1 MTCDNNAA
9 QTMANLILPLVM
21 VLILVLVLYL
31 KRKEIKQLRQ
41 KYGNMLRDMLRIV
54 TINFSYAQINSSLPL
69 VLTVPWPEE
78 YLLFLDKMSFVNLDI
93 MDMVGIG
100 CVDGVDF
107 RWRVAMAS
115 FVPIGLLCCSGL
127 MYLSRQKNINQD
139 DPVVRGKIVNDLFA
153 SVDVDASGL
162 VDVTEFECL
171 LDEMNQPKATVEAMQ
186 MQMKQLGARTR
197 RGNVVLSREAFVE
210 AAIGHKLEAVL
221 GTHWVKQVALS
232 RARSER
238 WSNTLIVL
246 FLMHAPVSQRLFYYF
261 SCVDV
266 GEKEYLVQDY
276 AIECWSDDY
285 AVFAPYV
292 IFMLVV
298 FTFGLPVLV
307 SGMLLSNRKA
317 LYNPKV
323 HAMMGFLYARFQ
335 KGSEFWEIHEV
346 VRKCALMGLLIFL
359 PPMSRAAVGI
369 LICVVCCCTLN
380 FFQPHR
386 NKTVLFVSQMSFLMS
401 TFKYVC
407 AVFLRLNDLKQ
418 EDAAIVGWVM
428 VMFDILFMLGS
439 LVAFVLMVMLLRASA
454 NTLQENEASVTE
466 EIDDG
471 GSRSLV
477 KVVPMQQQ
485 ESEQQQQQEQRKL
498 NLKKE
503 IAALKWQK
511 NIRQTLMKNKTKH
524 VAKVSN
530 HLNRVKSTR
539 TRKVEE
545 IERNHQNH
553 RTMAIRNI
561 KQQQVQRRSS
571 LQLRVQARIEKNK
584 TVEEKVVGGG
594 GEIDVTNGKERIDM
608 IRETAQ

>member
-1 MTCDNNAA
+1 
-9 QTMANLILPLVM
+9 
-21 VLILVLVLYL
+21 
-31 KRKEIKQLRQ
+31 
-41 KYGNMLRDMLRIV
+41 
-54 TINFSYAQINSSLPL
+54 
-69 VLTVPWPEE
+69 
-78 YLLFLDKMSFVNLDI
+78 
-93 MDMVGIG
+93 
-100 CVDGVDF
+100 
-107 RWRVAMAS
+107 
-115 FVPIGLLCCSGL
+115 
-127 MYLSRQKNINQD
+127 
-139 DPVVRGKIVNDLFA
+139 
-153 SVDVDASGL
+153 
-162 VDVTEFECL
+162 
-171 LDEMNQPKATVEAMQ
+171 
-186 MQMKQLGARTR
+186 
-197 RGNVVLSREAFVE
+197 
-210 AAIGHKLEAVL
+210 
-221 GTHWVKQVALS
+221 
-232 RARSER
+232 
-238 WSNTLIVL
+238 
-246 FLMHAPVSQRLFYYF
+246 
-261 SCVDV
+261 
-266 GEKEYLVQDY
+266 
-276 AIECWSDDY
+276 
-285 AVFAPYV
+285 
-292 IFMLVV
+292 
-298 FTFGLPVLV
+298 
-307 SGMLLSNRKA
+307 
-317 LYNPKV
+317 
-323 HAMMGFLYARFQ
+323 
-335 KGSEFWEIHEV
+335 
-346 VRKCALMGLLIFL
+346 
-359 PPMSRAAVGI
+359 
-369 LICVVCCCTLN
+369 
-380 FFQPHR
+380 
-386 NKTVLFVSQMSFLMS
+386 MSFLMS

-539 TRKVEE
+539 TKKVEE